1 MKIVWD
7 FDKGYW
13 KWSLGIWVVV
23 AAASVLI
30 PGVVI
35 MSVTARPTFWSK
47 RNLLSVSL
55 VRLSL
60 TSLIAVSPIVL
71 ESACDVAASGS
82 ATGLS
87 RLTWG

>member
-1 MKIVWD
+1 MCD
-7 FDKGYW
+7 FDRGYW
-13 KWSLGIWVVV
+13 KWFIGIWVVV
-23 AAASVLI
+23 APASVLI

-35 MSVTARPTFWSK
+35 ILVTATPTFWSK

-55 VRLSL
+55 VRLFL

-71 ESACDVAASGS
+71 ESACDLAASGY